1 MDSIVYEI
9 SQSSGAS
16 DQSIF
21 LQKNWISILD
31 NNNNSYSSG
40 QVTIDTSQLSNSNR
54 WMNYR
59 ESYLSVPLLLTAS
72 CSNDPLWSNPLTS
85 ADYAFGLK
93 NNYASVIHSL
103 SVDLQGSTVVQ
114 TTPFISLVN
123 NFRLVTT
130 FSYQDLLTLG
140 PSIGFYPDTSVSFE
154 QNTSAS
160 RSGLGT
166 CNNRNFSAV
175 PVVAGVL
182 NQQESFNRG
191 FYERQRYWNYDPD
204 GVSGDSASGSVQF
217 SAMADANRCNIM
229 YKSYIN
235 RKTAGASGTNV
246 WQASISA
253 TIFLRHLHPLYDR
266 LPMCKGLFQKIT
278 LNLNQP
284 VVSAAVAATNVSAA
298 AATFSTTGTYTA
310 ATALLTITAM
320 ATAGTFITPGCTF
333 SSVLATSVFTVIAQV
348 SITVG
353 EVAGRLGTYRCAPSA
368 TVAPPIDIASSAIVI
383 SPPSLSASLS
393 TMALATVNVPSGGIS
408 PILLA
413 SSGLNNGCANLV
425 PGTYT
430 VSLSVGNVVT
440 ASSQVLPANVT
451 GPLSRS
457 IVLNVPSYVMN
468 PMVESAYISQSI
480 KSVEYSD
487 YYQYLV
493 QNVAGGGS
501 GNINALITNGI
512 SGLKSCLV
520 IPVFNQ
526 AGNNAVNPLLSPYDP
541 CGGGSTSPLAH
552 ISNFNI
558 LVSGQNAIYQNQ
570 SYTYQAFLNQ
580 LSGQNSVNFAQID
593 GSCSSLISQ
602 TDFENS
608 YCYYYVDIGRGLPV
622 ESSVPKS
629 VVFVGTNNSIYACD
643 YYVFLEY
650 SARMSLSIISGSRV
664 A

>member
-9 SQSSGAS
+9 SQSSGAT

-21 LQKNWISILD
+21 LQKSWTSILD

-59 ESYLSVPLLLTAS
+59 EAYLSVPLLLTAS
-72 CSNDPLWSNPLTS
+72 CSNDPLWDKDSPLSS

-154 QNTSAS
+154 QNTAAS

-166 CNNRNFSAV
+166 CNNRNFNAPV
-175 PVVAGVL
+175 PVAGVL

-191 FYERQRYWNYDPD
+191 LYERQRYWNYDPD
-204 GVSGDSASGSVQF
+204 AVSGDSASGSALF
-217 SAMADANRCNIM
+217 STMADANRCNIM

-235 RKTAGASGTNV
+235 RKTAGASGTNI

-284 VVSAAVAATNVSAA
+284 VVSAAIAATNVAAA
-298 AATFSTTGTYTA
+298 AATFSITGALAA
-310 ATALLTITAM
+310 ATGVLT
-320 ATAGTFITPGCTF
+320 
-333 SSVLATSVFTVIAQV
+333 VTVIPAANF
-348 SITVG
+348 ITVG
-353 EVAGRLGTYRCAPSA
+353 CSVPGAATYTVTVISQLSIAAGKVAGKEGTYK
-368 TVAPPIDIASSAIVI
+368 VAICGTALAADVLSGALVV
-383 SPPSLSASLS
+383 SPPSLSSSSS
-393 TMALATVNVPSGGIS
+393 TMALASVNVPSGGIS
-408 PILLA
+408 PIMFA

-430 VSLSVGNVVT
+430 VSLSVGNT
-440 ASSQVLPANVT
+440 PTGSSQVLPVDRN
-451 GPLSRS
+451 GSLSRS

-493 QNVAGGGS
+493 QSVGGGGS

-520 IPVFNQ
+520 IPVFNP
-526 AGNNAVNPLLSPYDP
+526 AGNAAVNPLQSPYDP
-541 CGGGSTSPLAH
+541 CGGGTTSPLAH

-580 LSGQNSVNFAQID
+580 LSGQNSVNYGQVD
-593 GSCSSLISQ
+593 GSSSSLISQ

-629 VVFVGTNNSIYACD
+629 VVLVGTNNSMYAID

-650 SARMSLSIISGSRV
+650 QSAFSLSIISGSRV

>member
-1 MDSIVYEI
+1 
-9 SQSSGAS
+9 
-16 DQSIF
+16 
-21 LQKNWISILD
+21 
-31 NNNNSYSSG
+31 
-40 QVTIDTSQLSNSNR
+40 
-54 WMNYR
+54 MNYR
-59 ESYLSVPLLLTAS
+59 EAYLSVPLLLTAS
-72 CSNDPLWSNPLTS
+72 CSADPLWSSALTS

-123 NFRLVTT
+123 NFRLMTT
-130 FSYQDLLTLG
+130 LSYQDLLTLG

-154 QNTSAS
+154 QNSTAA

-166 CNNRNFSAV
+166 CNNRNLFVA
-175 PVVAGVL
+175 PVVQGAL
-182 NQQESFNRG
+182 NQQESFNKG
-191 FYERQRYWNYDPD
+191 LYERQRCWNYDPD
-204 GVSGDSASGSVQF
+204 AFTGDVNSGSLQF
-217 SAMADANRCNIM
+217 NVLADANRCNIM

-235 RKTAGASGTNV
+235 RKTPGASGTNV

-266 LPMCKGLFQKIT
+266 LPLCKGLFQKIT

-284 VVSAAVAATNVSAA
+284 VVSVAATMPAVNAIPTFQATVGIAYLTGIATVSVMPAGNV
-298 AATFSTTGTYTA
+298 
-310 ATALLTITAM
+310 IV
-320 ATAGTFITPGCTF
+320 PGCSFATVTQGYTF
-333 SSVLATSVFTVIAQV
+333 GSQLTVD
-348 SITVG
+348 
-353 EVAGRLGTYRCAPSA
+353 AGYPLGSLGTYRVSA
-368 TVAPPIDIASSAIVI
+368 LTGTAITANVAATAYAISTPLTSSGAV
-383 SPPSLSASLS
+383 LAG
-393 TMALATVNVPSGGIS
+393 ATVNVPSGGIS
-408 PILLA
+408 PIMLA
-413 SSGLNNGCANLV
+413 SSGTGNGCANLI

-430 VSLSVGNVVT
+430 VSLSVGNIVT
-440 ASSQVLPANVT
+440 ASSQVLPANVS

-487 YYQYLV
+487 YYQYIV
-493 QNVAGGGS
+493 QNVGGGGS

-520 IPVFNQ
+520 IPAFTSAAN
-526 AGNNAVNPLLSPYDP
+526 AGVNPLLSPYDP
-541 CGGGSTSPLAH
+541 FGGGTTSPLAH

-622 ESSVPKS
+622 EASVPKS
-629 VVFVGTNNSIYACD
+629 VVLVGTNNSLFACD
-643 YYVFLEY
+643 YYVYLEY
-650 SARMSLSIISGSRV
+650 SSSMRLSIISGSRV
-664 A
+664 G

>member
-72 CSNDPLWSNPLTS
+72 CSNDPLWGS
-85 ADYAFGLK
+85 AGNSVDYAFGLK

-166 CNNRNFSAV
+166 CNNRNLALI
-175 PVVAGVL
+175 PVVSGVF
-182 NQQESFNRG
+182 NPQESFNRG
-191 FYERQRYWNYDPD
+191 LYERQRCWNYDPD
-204 GVSGDSASGSVQF
+204 GSTGDSIAGSVTF
-217 SAMADANRCNIM
+217 AALADSNRCNIM

-235 RKTAGASGTNV
+235 RKTSGASGTNI

-284 VVSAAVAATNVSAA
+284 VVSVATALPAIAALATFNITASLVAATGILTV
-298 AATFSTTGTYTA
+298 TA
-310 ATALLTITAM
+310 IAVAGNFLTV
-320 ATAGTFITPGCTF
+320 GSSFP
-333 SSVLATSVFTVIAQV
+333 SVLNTTNFSIISQV
-348 SITVG
+348 SVAVG
-353 EVAGRLGTYRCAPSA
+353 SVAGQLGTYKVSA
-368 TVAPPIDIASSAIVI
+368 CGVVAIDIASGTLAI
-383 SPPSLSASLS
+383 SPPALVGSSS
-393 TMALATVNVPSGGIS
+393 TMGLATVNVPSGGLS
-408 PILLA
+408 PIMLA
-413 SSGLNNGCANLV
+413 SSGLGNGSANLV

-440 ASSQVLPANVT
+440 ASSQVLPANSS

-520 IPVFNQ
+520 IPMFNQ

-593 GSCSSLISQ
+593 GACSSLVSQ
-602 TDFENS
+602 ADFENS

-650 SARMSLSIISGSRV
+650 SARMSLSIVSGSRV

>member
-1 MDSIVYEI
+1 
-9 SQSSGAS
+9 
-16 DQSIF
+16 
-21 LQKNWISILD
+21 
-31 NNNNSYSSG
+31 
-40 QVTIDTSQLSNSNR
+40 
-54 WMNYR
+54 
-59 ESYLSVPLLLTAS
+59 
-72 CSNDPLWSNPLTS
+72 
-85 ADYAFGLK
+85 
-93 NNYASVIHSL
+93 
-103 SVDLQGSTVVQ
+103 
-114 TTPFISLVN
+114 
-123 NFRLVTT
+123 
-130 FSYQDLLTLG
+130 LLTLG
-140 PSIGFYPDTSVSFE
+140 PSIGFFPDTSVSFE
-154 QNTSAS
+154 QNTAAA

-166 CNNRNFSAV
+166 CNNRNFNAV

-191 FYERQRYWNYDPD
+191 LYERQRYWNYDPD
-204 GVSGDSASGSVQF
+204 AVSGDSASGSVAF
-217 SAMADANRCNIM
+217 STMADANRCNIM

-235 RKTAGASGTNV
+235 RKTKGASGTNV

-266 LPMCKGLFQKIT
+266 LPMCKGLYQKIT

-284 VVSAAVAATNVSAA
+284 VVSAAIAATNVAA
-298 AATFSTTGTYTA
+298 VAATFSITAALAAVTAILTVTAIPAANFLTIGCSVPGASCTYTIISQ
-310 ATALLTITAM
+310 LSID
-320 ATAGTFITPGCTF
+320 PGY
-333 SSVLATSVFTVIAQV
+333 
-348 SITVG
+348 
-353 EVAGRLGTYRCAPSA
+353 VAGKLGTYKVSNCGTSAAA
-368 TVAPPIDIASSAIVI
+368 TVASGALDVT
-383 SPPSLSASLS
+383 PPSLSSSSS
-393 TMALATVNVPSGGIS
+393 TMALATVNVPSGGLS
-408 PILLA
+408 PIMLA

-493 QNVAGGGS
+493 QNVNGGGS

-526 AGNNAVNPLLSPYDP
+526 AGNNAVNPLQSPYDP
-541 CGGGSTSPLAH
+541 CGGGTTSPLAH

-593 GSCSSLISQ
+593 GSSSSLISQ

-629 VVFVGTNNSIYACD
+629 VVLVGTNNSIYACD

-650 SARMSLSIISGSRV
+650 QSSMRLSIISGSRV

>member
-59 ESYLSVPLLLTAS
+59 EAYLSVPLLLTAS
-72 CSNDPLWSNPLTS
+72 CSNDPLWASAGNS

-130 FSYQDLLTLG
+130 FSFQDLLTLG

-166 CNNRNFSAV
+166 CNNRNLALIPIVS
-175 PVVAGVL
+175 GVF
-182 NQQESFNRG
+182 NSQESFNRG
-191 FYERQRYWNYDPD
+191 LYERQRWWNYDPD
-204 GVSGDSASGSVQF
+204 ASTGDAIAGSVAF
-217 SAMADANRCNIM
+217 SALADSNRCNIM

-235 RKTAGASGTNV
+235 RKTSGASGTNI

-284 VVSAAVAATNVSAA
+284 VVSAATALPAITAS
-298 AATFSTTGTYTA
+298 ATFNITGALTA
-310 ATALLTITAM
+310 TTALLTVTAI
-320 ATAGTFITPGCTF
+320 AVAGNF
-333 SSVLATSVFTVIAQV
+333 L
-348 SITVG
+348 TVG
-353 EVAGRLGTYRCAPSA
+353 CSFPNAGNTFTATIISQVTVAVGSVAGQLGTYKVSVCGTA
-368 TVAPPIDIASSAIVI
+368 VAADIVSGTLVV
-383 SPPSLSASLS
+383 SPPALVGSSS
-393 TMALATVNVPSGGIS
+393 TMALATVNVPSGGLS
-408 PILLA
+408 PIMLA
-413 SSGLNNGCANLV
+413 SSGLGNGSSNLV

-440 ASSQVLPANVT
+440 AASQVLPANSS

-520 IPVFNQ
+520 IPVFNS

-593 GSCSSLISQ
+593 GASSSLVSQ
-602 TDFENS
+602 ADFENS
-608 YCYYYVDIGRGLPV
+608 YCYYYVDIARGLPV

>member
-1 MDSIVYEI
+1 
-9 SQSSGAS
+9 
-16 DQSIF
+16 
-21 LQKNWISILD
+21 
-31 NNNNSYSSG
+31 
-40 QVTIDTSQLSNSNR
+40 
-54 WMNYR
+54 MNYR
-59 ESYLSVPLLLTAS
+59 EAYLSVPLLLTAS
-72 CSNDPLWSNPLTS
+72 CSNDPLWSNAGNS

-140 PSIGFYPDTSVSFE
+140 PSIGFFPDSSVSFE
-154 QNTSAS
+154 QNTAAS

-166 CNNRNFSAV
+166 CNNRNLALA
-175 PVVAGVL
+175 PVVSGVF
-182 NQQESFNRG
+182 NPQESFNRG
-191 FYERQRYWNYDPD
+191 LYERQRCWNYDPD
-204 GVSGDSASGSVQF
+204 GSSGDAISGSVAF
-217 SAMADANRCNIM
+217 SAMADLNRCNVM

-235 RKTAGASGTNV
+235 RKTSGASGTNI

-253 TIFLRHLHPLYDR
+253 TIFLRHLHPLYDK

-284 VVSAAVAATNVSAA
+284 VVSATTALPAIAAS
-298 AATFSTTGTYTA
+298 ATFNITA
-310 ATALLTITAM
+310 ALVGATALLTVTAIAVAGNFLTVGCSFPNAG
-320 ATAGTFITPGCTF
+320 ATFT
-333 SSVLATSVFTVIAQV
+333 ATIISQV
-348 SITVG
+348 SVAAG
-353 EVAGRLGTYRCAPSA
+353 NVAGQLGVYKVSVCGTAA
-368 TVAPPIDIASSAIVI
+368 AADIASGALAI
-383 SPPSLSASLS
+383 SPPALVGSSS
-393 TMALATVNVPSGGIS
+393 TMGLATVSVPSGGLS
-408 PILLA
+408 PIMLA
-413 SSGLNNGCANLV
+413 SSGLGNGSATLV
-425 PGTYT
+425 PGIYT

-440 ASSQVLPANVT
+440 APSQVLPAQSS

-541 CGGGSTSPLAH
+541 CGGGTTSPLAH

-570 SYTYQAFLNQ
+570 TLTYQAFLNQ
-580 LSGQNSVNFAQID
+580 LAGQNSVNFGQID
-593 GSCSSLISQ
+593 GSSSSLISQ

-622 ESSVPKS
+622 EASVPKS
-629 VVFVGTNNSIYACD
+629 VVLVGTNNSMYAMD

-650 SARMSLSIISGSRV
+650 GARMSLSIISGSRV